1 MVDADGRRVRL
12 ITDLAM
18 LTLLVDRN
26 IIEVEETIQR
36 IDLIQRLLPEEY
48 QSAAVTEGLTAVVHF
63 LRSRNPS

>member
-1 MVDADGRRVRL
+1 MVDAGGRRVRL

-48 QSAAVTEGLTAVVHF
+48 QIAAVTERLTAVVHF
-63 LRSRNPS
+63 LRSRTPG